1 MAQRLRMWGKTLIG
15 YPEQPIPRTITT
27 RDYLYRFKNINVK
40 RSALEYLS
48 SLLPFLKWISRYNFG
63 WAIGDIIAGLTVG
76 LVLVPQS
83 MSYAKIATLAPEYGL
98 YASFVGVSI
107 YCLFATAKDVSIGPV
122 AVMSLQVAAVIKD
135 VQKSHPGVYTGPEI
149 AVGLAFICGMV
160 VLGIGLLRIGRII
173 EFIPA
178 PAVSGF
184 MTGSAISIAAG
195 QFPGLFGISSRLDT
209 RAATYKVIL
218 DTLKNL
224 KYSTKDAAFGVTGL
238 LALYAIKF
246 SFIHL
251 AKRFPCRERLFFFL
265 SIARNAFIIVV
276 LTVAAYLYAHPRK
289 DSEGDYPISVLKT
302 VPRGFKHVGR
312 PRIDTELISAL
323 APHIPVSTIVL
334 LLEHIAIAKSFG
346 RLNGYKIN
354 PNQELIAIG
363 VTNTIGTLF
372 SAYPATGSFSRSA
385 LQSKSGVRTPAAG
398 LITGVT
404 VIIALYGLTDAF
416 FWIPNAGLSAIIIHA
431 VVDLVA
437 SPAHAFMFWR
447 IAPLEYIIW
456 LAAVLVTIFS
466 SIDNG
471 IYTSV
476 IASVALLLIRIAI
489 PEGQFLG
496 RVTLVAGDNKQPRD
510 VYVPLSINGSLVNPR
525 VKVEAPADGVIVYRL
540 KESVIFPNSSSVNT
554 ALVNYAREHT
564 KRGKD
569 MTNVPLSEQPW
580 NDPGPSRSAQV
591 DETADAKKSVLRAV
605 VLDFSAVAH
614 IDTTGVQNLI
624 DTRKELERWA
634 DQPVEFHFASIL
646 SPWVRRALVAG
657 GFGTDDRGRS
667 VPYEAAPVVPLS
679 ASQDAGLS
687 DEYVTI
693 AFNDQPSEDDT
704 SKIREDIKSTS
715 SSTATLE
722 APIVSR
728 STPYF
733 HLDLCSA
740 VRAAETFV

>member
-1 MAQRLRMWGKTLIG
+1 
-15 YPEQPIPRTITT
+15 
-27 RDYLYRFKNINVK
+27 
-40 RSALEYLS
+40 
-48 SLLPFLKWISRYNFG
+48 
-63 WAIGDIIAGLTVG
+63 VG
-76 LVLVPQS
+76 
-83 MSYAKIATLAPEYGL
+83 
-98 YASFVGVSI
+98 
-107 YCLFATAKDVSIGPV
+107 
-122 AVMSLQVAAVIKD
+122 
-135 VQKSHPGVYTGPEI
+135 
-149 AVGLAFICGMV
+149 IC
-160 VLGIGLLRIGRII
+160 
-173 EFIPA
+173 E
-178 PAVSGF
+178 
-184 MTGSAISIAAG
+184 
-195 QFPGLFGISSRLDT
+195 
-209 RAATYKVIL
+209 
-218 DTLKNL
+218 
-224 KYSTKDAAFGVTGL
+224 
-238 LALYAIKF
+238 
-246 SFIHL
+246 
-251 AKRFPCRERLFFFL
+251 
-265 SIARNAFIIVV
+265 
-276 LTVAAYLYAHPRK
+276 
-289 DSEGDYPISVLKT
+289 
-302 VPRGFKHVGR
+302 
-312 PRIDTELISAL
+312 
-323 APHIPVSTIVL
+323 
-334 LLEHIAIAKSFG
+334 
-346 RLNGYKIN
+346 
-354 PNQELIAIG
+354 
-363 VTNTIGTLF
+363 
-372 SAYPATGSFSRSA
+372 
-385 LQSKSGVRTPAAG
+385 
-398 LITGVT
+398 
-404 VIIALYGLTDAF
+404 
-416 FWIPNAGLSAIIIHA
+416 
-431 VVDLVA
+431 
-437 SPAHAFMFWR
+437 
-447 IAPLEYIIW
+447 
-456 LAAVLVTIFS
+456 
-466 SIDNG
+466 DNG

-525 VKVEAPADGVIVYRL
+525 VKVEAPADGIIVYRL

-580 NDPGPSRSAQV
+580 NDPGAFCFISDQSNFTTHAIIFHAGPSRSAQV

-667 VPYEAAPVVPLS
+667 VPYEAAPVIPLS

-693 AFNDQPSEDDT
+693 AFNDQPSEDET